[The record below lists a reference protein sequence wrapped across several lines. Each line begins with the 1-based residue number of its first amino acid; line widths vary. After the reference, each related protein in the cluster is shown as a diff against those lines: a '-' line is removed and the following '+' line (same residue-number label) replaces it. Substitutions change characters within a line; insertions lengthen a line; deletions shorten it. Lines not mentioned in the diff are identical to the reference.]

1 MKNKTNKLDFRPTR
15 WNLHLQYFKYPFALS
30 LIMLFPHDHCLAFP
44 EYYKLVFSV
53 TVSLYGFASPT
64 PTSFQWL
71 AAHRAFSDFSLLP
84 KSSLLSFPYLWFF
97 QTNIPPH
104 SFISPSI
111 HKPVR
116 IWHLPWL
123 ILLTYD
129 SRNVSKRKV
138 FFMFYLISCNKH
150 FIFISQLKMEPNS
163 SLHYFLQ
170 FPLLSSL
177 HLPFI

>member
-1 MKNKTNKLDFRPTR
+1 
-15 WNLHLQYFKYPFALS
+15 
-30 LIMLFPHDHCLAFP
+30 MLFPHDHMPCLPWILQISFFCDSFSLWLCFP
-44 EYYKLVFSV
+44 HPHFLSMI
-53 TVSLYGFASPT
+53 
-64 PTSFQWL
+64 

-111 HKPVR
+111 HKPVK

-129 SRNVSKRKV
+129 SRNVSKRKI
-138 FFMFYLISCNKH
+138 FLMFYLVSCNKH